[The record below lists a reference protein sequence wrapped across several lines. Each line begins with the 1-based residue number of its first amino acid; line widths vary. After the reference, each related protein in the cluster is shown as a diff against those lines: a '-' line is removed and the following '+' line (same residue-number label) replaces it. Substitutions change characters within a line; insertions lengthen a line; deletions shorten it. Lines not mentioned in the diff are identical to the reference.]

1 MRTNASAGDI
11 LNSKVT
17 TDTKAF
23 SCYHD
28 FDEYQSNLL
37 IPKNTKD
44 TKFKTYNLVNAQGF
58 QSYLCIPMVSKVT
71 YAYPGYDWMPKD
83 SKVTYAYPG
92 FPKLPMHTQ
101 NTTAY
106 SWYESILI
114 LPRHPLIPKENK
126 DTKAYSLWDFRFFP
140 HISPIFKNLMLQ
152 QFLKFFADI
161 SRIVF

>member
-1 MRTNASAGDI
+1 MRADASAGNV
-11 LNSKVT
+11 LNSKVA

-44 TKFKTYNLVNAQGF
+44 TKFKRYNLVNTQGF
-58 QSYLCIPMVSKVT
+58 QSYLCI
-71 YAYPGYDWMPKD
+71 PKD
-83 SKVTYAYPG
+83 SKVTYAYPRI
-92 FPKLPMHTQ
+92 PKLPMHTQ
-101 NTTAY
+101 DTTAY

-126 DTKAYSLWDFRFFP
+126 DTKAYSLWEFRFFP
-140 HISPIFKNLMLQ
+140 HITPIFKNLMLQ

-161 SRIVF
+161 SWIVF